1 MKRKEAE
8 RGQAITEFVTC
19 LIGMVFVFLG
29 LLVVSIL
36 SMENVRCV
44 LDARSEVDVASSQG
58 SAVGGGRA
66 PEAILEWDWGKDN
79 IPFTADDS
87 TVSAAVATYADE
99 FDTEKNSITDDIVSE
114 STPADPKDRLY
125 INPLKLFRL
134 EEQGYA
140 DGRAAYS
147 DFLSAANLNGAT
159 VTVRDPLSKRGL
171 PDLEKLIRSF
181 TGNASFLLQDSV
193 YMPARVD

>member
-66 PEAILEWDWGKDN
+66 P
-79 IPFTADDS
+79 
-87 TVSAAVATYADE
+87 
-99 FDTEKNSITDDIVSE
+99 
-114 STPADPKDRLY
+114 
-125 INPLKLFRL
+125 
-134 EEQGYA
+134 
-140 DGRAAYS
+140 
-147 DFLSAANLNGAT
+147 
-159 VTVRDPLSKRGL
+159 
-171 PDLEKLIRSF
+171 
-181 TGNASFLLQDSV
+181 
-193 YMPARVD
+193 